1 MTLFLACTCP
11 CHRFPGQKAP
21 SRLGKFSLRRSV
33 LSHGGS
39 SLVSSPLKNSHL
51 LRSPRHAL
59 HPELEKLLPLPCSRG
74 EGSPSVVYPA
84 VLSVSSSRRKEAQNP
99 AAIDGQLD
107 SPHVGCHYLNGL
119 LASAAIGARRT
130 VNPQKAVQPRMNT
143 DSQGF
148 MPPMV
153 FPSSRTILA
162 SDGISERHCPWR
174 DGSGSIRGLLE
185 IRRRSADI
193 LGGVFPGCPCAA
205 T

>member
-1 MTLFLACTCP
+1 MRCKTEF
-11 CHRFPGQKAP
+11 F
-21 SRLGKFSLRRSV
+21 
-33 LSHGGS
+33 GS
-39 SLVSSPLKNSHL
+39 WST

-119 LASAAIGARRT
+119 LASAAIGARRK